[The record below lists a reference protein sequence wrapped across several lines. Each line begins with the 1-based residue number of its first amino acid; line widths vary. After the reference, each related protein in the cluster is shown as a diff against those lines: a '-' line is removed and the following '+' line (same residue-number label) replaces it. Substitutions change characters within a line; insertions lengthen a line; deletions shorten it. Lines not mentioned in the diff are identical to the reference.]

1 MRKTGRLPSRPG
13 LTLLEVMLALVI
25 LGGAVRRHRR
35 IDPHRIP
42 QRRDARDAT
51 NAQVVADSL
60 MSEIA
65 AGIVPALTTD
75 RQPDPYDPEFVYSV
89 AVEQPN
95 QDGLLLITVTV
106 ERADSLTSGQR
117 TQSFR
122 LVRWMLDPNVDLA
135 PPPTDEVAQ

>member
-25 LGGAVRRHRR
+25 LGGALVAIGELIRTGSRSA
-35 IDPHRIP
+35 
-42 QRRDARDAT
+42 RDARDAT